1 MIYNPYPEID
11 LPFGNDNKY
20 FKWLF
25 DAISQVS
32 KDFITYSF
40 KDAKYEE
47 ECLSHVERVF
57 AYELYRRFADIL
69 EKNGVSSLVLNGEV
83 NKCIND
89 EIKKQTRDNESGKNT
104 TVFPDLVLHES
115 QSSLKDQKIII
126 EIKRKEGIKN
136 KEDLFR
142 DFLKISHYLKD
153 SIFWKNPFQYGVLL
167 LEGEGVKLKDL
178 HINDEQ
184 KVSFA
189 DWQEYTFSEY
199 KNDEKFKLKFENI
212 VCVAYNGTT
221 LEYETLDKIIK

>member
-1 MIYNPYPEID
+1 M
-11 LPFGNDNKY
+11 
-20 FKWLF
+20 
-25 DAISQVS
+25 
-32 KDFITYSF
+32 
-40 KDAKYEE
+40 
-47 ECLSHVERVF
+47 
-57 AYELYRRFADIL
+57 
-69 EKNGVSSLVLNGEV
+69 
-83 NKCIND
+83 
-89 EIKKQTRDNESGKNT
+89 
-104 TVFPDLVLHES
+104 
-115 QSSLKDQKIII
+115 
-126 EIKRKEGIKN
+126 
-136 KEDLFR
+136 
-142 DFLKISHYLKD
+142 KD